1 MVAEHRRSGFV
12 VWLLIGLVVFLV
24 LGTAAAVSLPVFRCM
39 NCRITRAGNPQ
50 DPPQR
55 RIRSEGKFVVT
66 DRPCDWC
73 NNRMKVT
80 GMTCLIYNFQRS
92 RR

>member
-12 VWLLIGLVVFLV
+12 VWVLIGLVVVLV
-24 LGTAAAVSLPVFRCM
+24 MGTAGAVALPVFRCM
-39 NCRITRAGNPQ
+39 NCRVGFPAPDQ
-50 DPPQR
+50 PPVR
-55 RIRSEGKFVVT
+55 RVRVDGKFVVT

-73 NNRMKVT
+73 NNRMKMT
-80 GMTCLIYNFQRS
+80 GLSCLIYAAQRS

>member
-1 MVAEHRRSGFV
+1 MVAEPRRSGFV
-12 VWLLIGLVVFLV
+12 TWLLIGLVVVLG
-24 LGTAAAVSLPVFRCM
+24 LGTAGAVAVPVFRCM
-39 NCRITRAGNPQ
+39 NCRVTSAGSGLPLV
-50 DPPQR
+50 R
-55 RIRSEGKFVVT
+55 RVRMEGKFVTT

-80 GMTCLIYNFQRS
+80 GLSCLIYVAQRS